1 MFLFILDSLGN
12 SELLVILVA
21 ALIFFGP
28 RKLPQLSRTVGK
40 SLTEFRRASDDFK
53 RTWAQEVA
61 FDADDKKIMPTP
73 SIASVDASV
82 SGQTV
87 QRGSSAPAF
96 AEDLAEGSASGTG
109 STLGAPTVSSSSDA
123 NVDERADAVVQPT
136 RKQDWL

>member
-61 FDADDKKIMPTP
+61 LDVDDKKIMPPP
-73 SIASVDASV
+73 SIACVDASV

-87 QRGSSAPAF
+87 QRGSAAPAF
-96 AEDLAEGSASGTG
+96 AEDLPEGADARSTLEAATG
-109 STLGAPTVSSSSDA
+109 SSASDA
-123 NVDERADAVVQPT
+123 NVDKRREVVMQPT